1 MARSSRRRPFAARFV
16 YAVGAVAA
24 SSRLAPRCFKTMT
37 KTYLWNAALVGLGG
51 SVGAVLRFVLSGLV
65 HRVLP
70 TITLPIGT
78 LFVNVV
84 GCLVIGFLTGLVETR
99 QLFGP
104 QSRLFLFIG
113 VLGSFTTFST
123 FAYETLA
130 LTQQADFL
138 RASGNVLIQV
148 ILCLACVW
156 LGFAVSRML

>member
-1 MARSSRRRPFAARFV
+1 MD
-16 YAVGAVAA
+16 
-24 SSRLAPRCFKTMT
+24 
-37 KTYLWNAALVGLGG
+37 KTYLWHAALVGLGG
-51 SVGAVLRFVLSGLV
+51 SVGAVLRFALSGLV
-65 HRVLP
+65 HRLVP
-70 TITLPIGT
+70 SVTLPIGT
-78 LFVNVV
+78 LCVNVV
-84 GCLVIGFLTGLVETR
+84 GCLVIGFLGGLVETR

-104 QSRLFLFIG
+104 QSRMFLFIG

-148 ILCLACVW
+148 VLCLACAW

>member
-1 MARSSRRRPFAARFV
+1 
-16 YAVGAVAA
+16 
-24 SSRLAPRCFKTMT
+24 MT

-70 TITLPIGT
+70 SVTLPVGT

-84 GCLVIGFLTGLVETR
+84 GCLAIGFLGGLVEVR
-99 QLFGP
+99 QVFGP
-104 QSRLFLFIG
+104 QSRMFLFIG
-113 VLGSFTTFST
+113 VLGSLTTFST

-138 RASGNVLIQV
+138 RASVNVLFQIV
-148 ILCLACVW
+148 LCLACVW
-156 LGFAVSRML
+156 LGFALSRML